1 MALMS
6 ANARILVPR
15 PGPGYEVQPYGLF
28 KVANGPLELPPKAIV
43 GGLEWETPY
52 CGLPDGYEIDCP
64 PGTKSASFTGGWD
77 LVTGDPFSVLE
88 GSECGFGGWDQAASD
103 ARTRELVLS
112 KLYAGEQRRVE
123 DIFSRGTFGQA
134 RSLAGGG
141 AGIVGP
147 SANIV
152 EAFGLLEAAFATTY
166 GLPGVI
172 HVPLVAAAV
181 TKAHHLVERGV
192 APEQDKNVWYTVAGN
207 KVSFGNYAGLAPGG
221 GAPAADHTNIYIT
234 APVNIWQSPE
244 PFVSPWAESVNTTT
258 NQIYRFAEREFVV
271 SYECAAY
278 ATDVDY
284 TACC

>member
-15 PGPGYEVQPYGLF
+15 PGPGFDVQPYGLF
-28 KVANGPLELPPKAIV
+28 KVANGPLELPPLAIT
-43 GGLEWETPY
+43 GGLEFETPY
-52 CGLPDGYEIDCP
+52 CGLPDGYAIACV
-64 PGTKSASFTGGWD
+64 PGSKAGSFTGGWD
-77 LVTGDPFSVLE
+77 LVTGDPFTVLE
-88 GSECGFGGWDQAASD
+88 GSACGFGGWDQAASD

-123 DIFSRGTFGQA
+123 DVFSRGTFGQA

-141 AGIVGP
+141 ATALAA

-152 EAFGLLEAAFATTY
+152 EAFGLLESNFATTY
-166 GLPGVI
+166 GLPGII

-181 TKAHHLVERGV
+181 TKASHLVEQGRDGI
-192 APEQDKNVWYTVAGN
+192 WYTVPGN
-207 KVSFGNYAGLAPGG
+207 RVSFGNYAGLAPGG

-234 APVNIWQSPE
+234 APVNIWSSPE
-244 PFVSPWAESVNTTT
+244 PFVSPWAESVNKTT
-258 NQIYRFAEREFVV
+258 NQIFRFAEREYVIT
-271 SYECAAY
+271 YECAAY